1 MKIRPVHSRVDC
13 QFPGLTPSYFFLT
26 KYSRTPY
33 EVRGFPFVGDSPGYL
48 VKGMSDGPSK
58 GDPLSQALSWV
69 YLTSIM
75 SIGSVID
82 ELWTF
87 IGCLEQI
94 CIRCWSIPCPLQ
106 LKLKGYTRGYV
117 DTCNHPYQVIF
128 NVFQSLSR
136 PKRNLPVS

>member
-1 MKIRPVHSRVDC
+1 MKIRPVHSCVDC
-13 QFPGLTPSYFFLT
+13 QFPGLTPSYFFLK

-33 EVRGFPFVGDSPGYL
+33 EVRGFPFVGDSPGYF
-48 VKGMSDGPSK
+48 VEEMSDGPSK

-94 CIRCWSIPCPLQ
+94 RIRCWSIPCPLQ
-106 LKLKGYTRGYV
+106 LKLEGYTRGYV
-117 DTCNHPYQVIF
+117 DTCIHPYQVILTYS
-128 NVFQSLSR
+128 NPCPD
-136 PKRNLPVS
+136 PKESFL